1 MIEIKRFDLDAEHYC
16 VVWYDEYVDS
26 PRNWWDSTKFCI
38 RPHRRYNFPNELNY
52 DWDSAAEDA
61 GKLYEEY
68 YIFELDCY
76 IHSGITFSLSGCG
89 IQCRFDTSK
98 NCGFI
103 AVPKTIEWAVY
114 SEEEAKRLAS
124 SALETYNQWLNWEVY
139 EVLIFKHIPPI
150 VQDGKTYT
158 TPDDLIDSLCNI
170 YDLAGVVDSF
180 DSKFREVYLANI

>member
-1 MIEIKRFDLDAEHYC
+1 MIEIKRFDLDTEHYC
-16 VVWYDEYVDS
+16 VIWYDEGVES

-68 YIFELDCY
+68 WIFELDCY
-76 IHSGITFSLSGCG
+76 IHSGITFSLSGSG
-89 IQCRFDTSK
+89 TQCQFDTSK

-103 AVPKTIEWAVY
+103 AVPKTIEWATY

-124 SALETYNQWLNWEVY
+124 SDLETYNQWLNWEVY
-139 EVLIFKHIPPI
+139 YIQVFKRNQPVTI
-150 VQDGKTYT
+150 DGKVYT
-158 TPDDLIDSLCNI
+158 TPDDLIDSFWDVWNLK
-170 YDLAGVVDSF
+170 DWAELLDE
-180 DSKFREVYLANI
+180 KFKQTYLANI